1 MATKRPTT
9 SSSQDFEYPPA
20 PAPAPAGSSSS
31 SGSDTVFE
39 APDEQLS
46 ASAEAVEAEAAAFLG
61 SVDEGLLAAKQA
73 IEQLLG
79 RLAGDAGGIQSQ
91 DAMDANVVGVG
102 IGVGDGSSPG
112 ALPGDPVLEVYTI
125 EPEAPPETR
134 ARLAS
139 AAGLQAFS
147 ADEVPIKTVCTGII
161 DASQHRMRL
170 RPSPGGIS
178 IGHVRITAGTQAC
191 LVRGRSGARLNRL
204 MVLSNNHVLANS
216 NAAAIGDAIVQ
227 PGPFDG
233 GRAPAD
239 QVAILERF
247 VPIHFA
253 GGNNLVDAATGWAW
267 PDRVRRELM
276 YLSGGAVRLFRV
288 GATPVAAVPGL
299 AVGKTGRTTQ
309 LTSGRVV
316 AVGVTINVNFG
327 GGRVARFVNQI
338 AIRAASGNFSQ
349 GGDSGSLIWT
359 WDARRAPVGLLFA
372 GGGGTTFANRISD
385 VLAALD
391 VNLVT

>member
-9 SSSQDFEYPPA
+9 PSHQDFEYPPA
-20 PAPAPAGSSSS
+20 PAPAA
-31 SGSDTVFE
+31 SGSGTDTEFE

-46 ASAEAVEAEAAAFLG
+46 ASAEAVESEAAAFLG
-61 SVDEGLLAAKQA
+61 SADEGLLATKQA

-102 IGVGDGSSPG
+102 IGVGDGTSPG
-112 ALPGDPVLEVYTI
+112 TLPGDPVLEVYTI
-125 EPEAPPETR
+125 EPEAPSQTC

-139 AAGLQAFS
+139 AAGLQAL
-147 ADEVPIKTVCTGII
+147 AAGEVPIQTVCTGVI

-170 RPSPGGIS
+170 RPAPGGIS
-178 IGHVRITAGTQAC
+178 IGHVRITAGTQGC

-253 GGNNLVDAATGWAW
+253 GGHNLVDAATGWAW

-276 YLSGGAVRLFRV
+276 YLSGGAVRYFRV
-288 GATPVAAVPGL
+288 GSTPVAAVPGL
-299 AVGKTGRTTQ
+299 GVGKSGRTTQ
-309 LTSGRVV
+309 LTSGRVT

-372 GGGGTTFANRISD
+372 GGGGTTFANRITD

>member
-1 MATKRPTT
+1 MVTRRTT
-9 SSSQDFEYPPA
+9 AQTGQDYESPPA
-20 PAPAPAGSSSS
+20 PAPSSAD
-31 SGSDTVFE
+31 GDTVFE

-46 ASAEAVEAEAAAFLG
+46 SSGEAIEAEAAAFLG
-61 SVDEGLLAAKQA
+61 GVDDGLLAAKQA

-91 DAMDANVVGVG
+91 DALDANVVGVG

-125 EPEAPPETR
+125 EPEAPGETR

-139 AAGLQAFS
+139 AAGVQALAS
-147 ADEVPIKTVCTGII
+147 ADVPIKTVCTGII

-191 LVRGRSGARLNRL
+191 LARGRSGVRVNRL

-227 PGPFDG
+227 PGPYDG

-239 QVAILERF
+239 QVAVLERF

-276 YLSGGAVRLFRV
+276 YLSGGAVRYFRV
-288 GATPVAAVPGL
+288 GSTPVAAVPGL

-309 LTSGRVV
+309 LTSGRVT

-338 AIRAASGNFSQ
+338 AVRATSGNFSQ

-372 GGGGTTFANRISD
+372 GGGGTTFANRITD

-391 VNLVT
+391 ISLVT

>member
-9 SSSQDFEYPPA
+9 PSNQDYEYPPA
-20 PAPAPAGSSSS
+20 PAPATSGGSSS
-31 SGSDTVFE
+31 DTAFE

-125 EPEAPPETR
+125 EPEAPTETR

-139 AAGLQAFS
+139 AAGLQAL
-147 ADEVPIKTVCTGII
+147 ADNDVPIKTVCTGII
-161 DASQHRMRL
+161 DASPHRMRL
-170 RPSPGGIS
+170 RPAPAGIS
-178 IGHVRITAGTQAC
+178 VGHVRITAGTLGC
-191 LVRGRSGARLNRL
+191 LVRGRSGPRLNRL

-227 PGPFDG
+227 PGPVDG

-239 QVAILERF
+239 QIAVLERF
-247 VPIHFA
+247 VPIHFG

-288 GATPVAAVPGL
+288 GGTPVAAVPGL
-299 AVGKTGRTTQ
+299 AVGKSGRTTQ
-309 LTSGRVV
+309 LSSGRVV

-327 GGRVARFVNQI
+327 GGRVARFVNQM
-338 AIRAASGNFSQ
+338 AIRAASGDFSQ

-372 GGGGTTFANRISD
+372 GGGGTTFANRITD

>member
-1 MATKRPTT
+1 MATKRP
-9 SSSQDFEYPPA
+9 SSQSSQDFEYPPA
-20 PAPAPAGSSSS
+20 PAPAAGSSSS
-31 SGSDTVFE
+31 DPVYE

-46 ASAEAVEAEAAAFLG
+46 ASGEAVEAEATAFLG

-91 DAMDANVVGVG
+91 DALDANVVGVG

-125 EPEAPPETR
+125 EPEAAAETR

-178 IGHVRITAGTQAC
+178 IGHLRITAGTQGC
-191 LVRGRSGARLNRL
+191 LVRGRSGVRVNRL

-227 PGPFDG
+227 PGPYDG

-239 QVAILERF
+239 QVAVLERF

-276 YLSGGAVRLFRV
+276 YLSGGAVRYFRV
-288 GATPVAAVPGL
+288 GGTPVAAVPGL

-338 AIRAASGNFSQ
+338 AVRAASGNFSQ

-372 GGGGTTFANRISD
+372 GGGGTTFANRITD